1 MSTQYETFLKTKRLV
16 VKSVGQHVNLED
28 MHPSLFPFQK
38 ALVQWAC
45 RKGRAATFADTGL
58 GKTRQQLEA
67 ARLLGVP
74 ALIVAPL
81 AVVKQTIR
89 EADKIGIDVTYSR
102 EGVQEGDITI
112 TNYEQAYK
120 FDPAQFGTVVLDES
134 SILKSLHGA
143 IKDSL
148 TDQFKHTPY
157 RLCYTAT
164 PAPNDIVELA
174 QHAEFLGILTRQ
186 DMLSTFFVHS
196 KDLNRGGASSTDGWT
211 LKSHARAPFFRWL
224 ASWGMSVRQPSDIG
238 DFDDTPYQ
246 LPPLEYIQHYVDYEF
261 IPEGQMFSANL
272 NGVGDYAKVR
282 RNTLDLRVAQAAELV
297 NSSDEA
303 WIVWCGLNDES
314 DALTRAI
321 PDAKAIAGNMSAE
334 DKADLIDAFQQDQYR
349 VLVTKSS
356 IAGMGINLQ
365 NVHNQLFC
373 GMNYS
378 YEQFYQSYRRSHRFG
393 QQYPVKLHIVVS
405 KAESGIL
412 QTVKR
417 KQKEAERMSDELIAA
432 VKEGQLEELS
442 AAEANK
448 FVYSEDTFTSDKYTL
463 MLGDSCK
470 RLAELEDSSI
480 DFSIFS
486 PPFSAIYSYSP
497 TEQDLS
503 NSRGMEEFFAHFKFI
518 IDELYRVVKPGR
530 NIAVHLMQLP
540 ATKTYHGFT
549 GMIDFH
555 GAIVQAFTAAG
566 FHFYGEAVIQKN
578 PQVQAI
584 RTKKINLLFK
594 TQKKDS
600 TLLAPG
606 IPDYLVI
613 FKKPGENLVPVTPI
627 ANGEMTEDDWI
638 SWAHPIWTDIRE
650 TETLNVAVAKENPDE
665 KHVSAL
671 QLEVIRR
678 AVIMYTN
685 PGELVLDPFGGVGST
700 GYVAVQ
706 EGRKATMIELKPS
719 YYRVMK
725 NNMHNAIVAQPSLF
739 DWMESTEA

>member
-1 MSTQYETFLKTKRLV
+1 MDYDTFLKSKRLV
-16 VKSVGQHVNLED
+16 VKSVGQHVRLED

-67 ARLLGVP
+67 ARLLGQP
-74 ALIVAPL
+74 AIILAPL

-89 EADKIGIDVTYSR
+89 EGERIGVRAVYSNTG
-102 EGVQEGDITI
+102 EAAGEITI
-112 TNYEQAYK
+112 TNYEQAHK
-120 FDPAQFGTVVLDES
+120 FDPAQFGTVILDES

-143 IKDSL
+143 IKDSV
-148 TDQFKHTPY
+148 TEQFKHTHY

-164 PAPNDIVELA
+164 PAPNDIVELG

-261 IPEGQMFSANL
+261 IPDGQMFSANL

-282 RNTLDLRVAQAAELV
+282 RNTIDFRVAQAAELV
-297 NSSDEA
+297 NNSDEA

-314 DALTRAI
+314 DALVRAI
-321 PDAKAIAGNMSAE
+321 PDAKSITGNMSAE
-334 DKADLIDAFQQDQYR
+334 QKAELIDDFQQDKYR
-349 VLVTKSS
+349 VMVTKSS

-417 KQKEAERMSDELIAA
+417 KQKEAERMADELISA
-432 VKEGQLEELS
+432 VKEGQLEELGT
-442 AAEANK
+442 AEVNK
-448 FVYSEDTFTSDKYTL
+448 FVYAEDTFSNEKYTL

-470 RLAELEDSSI
+470 RLAELDSESV
-480 DFSIFS
+480 DFSVFS
-486 PPFSAIYSYSP
+486 PPFSAIYAYSP
-497 TEQDLS
+497 TEQDLA
-503 NSRGMEEFFAHFKFI
+503 NSRGMAEFFAHFNFI
-518 IDELYRVVKPGR
+518 ITELFRVMKPGR

-555 GAIVQAFTAAG
+555 GEIVRAFTQAG
-566 FHFYGEAVIQKN
+566 FHFYGEAYIQKN

-584 RTKKINLLFK
+584 RTKKLSLLFK
-594 TQKKDS
+594 TLKKDS
-600 TLLAPG
+600 TQLAPG
-606 IPDYLVI
+606 IPDCLVI
-613 FKKPGENLVPVTPI
+613 FKKPGENAVPVTPI
-627 ANGEMTEDDWI
+627 DNGEMDENDWI
-638 SWAHPIWTDIRE
+638 AWAHPIWTDVRE

-706 EGRKATMIELKPS
+706 NKRRATMIELKPS
-719 YYRVMK
+719 YYRVMI
-725 NNMHNAIVAQPSLF
+725 NNMHNAVVAQPSLF